1 MPASVPIEGLGRK
14 LRVGFVGGGLDSVIG
29 QAHLISLRTDGMA
42 DIVAGAF
49 SIDPEVG
56 RATGRSLLLEE
67 DRIYASWHDMLEREQ
82 QRDDRIDA
90 VVVITPPAL
99 HGVVSSAF
107 LDAGFHVLCEKPM
120 TANADQAVALHR
132 DVADSGLIFAV
143 AHCYTG
149 YPMVREARE
158 LVASGALGTIRM
170 IEAEHAAGGPDMVA
184 SLPTRRLAIGVSVSR
199 RWVRRVCWARSA
211 RTRTI

>member
-1 MPASVPIEGLGRK
+1 LGRK

-90 VVVITPPAL
+90 V
-99 HGVVSSAF
+99 GS
-107 LDAGFHVLCEKPM
+107 
-120 TANADQAVALHR
+120 
-132 DVADSGLIFAV
+132 
-143 AHCYTG
+143 
-149 YPMVREARE
+149 
-158 LVASGALGTIRM
+158 
-170 IEAEHAAGGPDMVA
+170 
-184 SLPTRRLAIGVSVSR
+184 SR
-199 RWVRRVCWARSA
+199 RPRCTVWCPRRSWTPGSTYCARS
-211 RTRTI
+211 R

>member
-1 MPASVPIEGLGRK
+1 
-14 LRVGFVGGGLDSVIG
+14 
-29 QAHLISLRTDGMA
+29 
-42 DIVAGAF
+42 
-49 SIDPEVG
+49 
-56 RATGRSLLLEE
+56 
-67 DRIYASWHDMLEREQ
+67 
-82 QRDDRIDA
+82 
-90 VVVITPPAL
+90 
-99 HGVVSSAF
+99 
-107 LDAGFHVLCEKPM
+107 M

-132 DVADSGLIFAV
+132 DVADSGLTFAV